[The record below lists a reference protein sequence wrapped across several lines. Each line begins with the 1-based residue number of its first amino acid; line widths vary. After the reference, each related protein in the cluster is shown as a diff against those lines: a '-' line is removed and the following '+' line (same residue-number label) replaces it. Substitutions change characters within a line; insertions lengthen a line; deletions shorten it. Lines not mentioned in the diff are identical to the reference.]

1 MCYYKKSILCSVGRL
16 FYLYGVF
23 IYLFSG
29 KLYMHRTC
37 SARMTHF
44 KIMMIDGVCR
54 SERTGNGYLC
64 MCGKHLCN
72 GTGKYRPS
80 AYNFFV
86 LSAFFLLKQTTLG
99 GNS

>member
-1 MCYYKKSILCSVGRL
+1 
-16 FYLYGVF
+16 
-23 IYLFSG
+23 
-29 KLYMHRTC
+29 MHRTC

-72 GTGKYRPS
+72 GTGKYKPS
-80 AYNFFV
+80 AYNFAIV
-86 LSAFFLLKQTTLG
+86 LSALFLLKQTTLG
-99 GNS
+99 WNS